1 MPGIALLDNPVQDYA
16 WGSKTFIARL
26 LGKGAPSERPQ
37 AELWMGAHPQGTSRV
52 FWGDRWLPLSD
63 IIQKDPSGIL
73 GPSVSVRFSNRLP
86 FLFKVLAASKPLS
99 IQAHPNREQAFRGF
113 GEENKRG
120 IPLTAPHRN
129 YRDDCHKP
137 EILCALTGFWALKG
151 FRTAEEIRLLFG
163 RAGIGSAD
171 LPELDPEH
179 KGGVKS
185 LFRALLTMAGEKQR
199 QFVSRVV
206 SAARAQG
213 PSDPVA
219 DWVVKLQEAFPYDM
233 GVVAPVLLNLIR
245 LEPGE
250 ALPVQAGELH
260 CYLDGAGIEV
270 MANSDN
276 VLRGGL
282 TEKHVDLSELLKILT
297 FSPCE
302 NTILHP
308 EARGNAEWCY
318 AGGAEEFLLSRIT
331 LQPGVTYQ
339 SPKSRSVEIV
349 MCVEGEMD
357 LADTAAETRLRLRRG
372 SSALIPALVAA
383 YRVTGSGTL
392 YKASVPT

>member
-1 MPGIALLDNPVQDYA
+1 MPGIALLDNPVQEYA

-26 LGKGAPSERPQ
+26 LGNGSPSERPQ

-52 FWGDRWLPLSD
+52 FWGDRWLSLSEM
-63 IIQKDPSGIL
+63 IQRDPSGIL
-73 GPSVSVRFSNRLP
+73 GPSVSAKFSNRLP
-86 FLFKVLAASKPLS
+86 FLFKVLAASNPLS

-113 GEENKRG
+113 EEENRRK

-137 EILCALTGFWALKG
+137 EVLCALTGFWALKG
-151 FRTAEEIRLLFG
+151 FRPAEEIRLLLN
-163 RAGIGSAD
+163 RAGIRSAD

-185 LFRALLTMAGEKQR
+185 LFRALLTMAVEKQR
-199 QFVSRVV
+199 QIVSRVV
-206 SAARAQG
+206 SAARAEG

-219 DWVVKLQEAFPYDM
+219 DWIVKLHEAFPDDM
-233 GVVAPVLLNLIR
+233 GVVAPMLLNLIR

-250 ALPVQAGELH
+250 ALPVEAGELH
-260 CYLDGAGIEV
+260 CYLGGAGIEV

-282 TEKHVDLSELLKILT
+282 TEKHVDLSELMKILT

-302 NTILHP
+302 KKILHP

-339 SPKSRSVEIV
+339 SPKNRSVEIV
-349 MCVEGEMD
+349 ICVEGEME
-357 LADTAAETRLRLRRG
+357 LSDTAAGTRLRLIRG
-372 SSALIPALVAA
+372 SSALIPAMVAA
-383 YRVTGSGTL
+383 YHMTGSGTL
-392 YKASVPT
+392 YKAFVPT